1 MGTLIV
7 SIPVFGKKEMKKPF
21 SLFALLAVLPCAA
34 TAQMHKASDTDTAKI
49 RRTVNLGPVVVTG
62 GGHHQHARSSATPVH
77 VITSDEIQAT
87 GITTFQEAM
96 TRMMPQMSAAP
107 NSMGSFLR
115 MNGLGNKYVLILVNG
130 HKLTGDIGG
139 NVDLNRINLDR
150 VKRIEV
156 LDGAA
161 SALYGSDAIGGVINI
176 ITDQTAKELINITTN
191 TRVSGEGQFTQ
202 SANLDIR
209 HKNFGSY
216 TSFTHDE
223 ADSWRNSDYEYV
235 SGDEGETQFTVAPFF
250 VGYASNI
257 VSQRFDYSPLRN
269 LALHAELGYT
279 WKKTDR
285 PETSS
290 GVAGGFAYELR
301 SEGWRWNVGGVYKLS
316 RRNSILF
323 DFTSDDYEYG
333 HQYDT
338 DSEAH
343 PRGSYSLTKAQ
354 TLYNAEVKGIF
365 GLTANS
371 TTIVGVDW
379 RNEFM
384 NSVTGNVDRHNYT
397 ISGYAQHEMNFW
409 RDFSAVVSLR
419 YNYNGAFGS
428 DITPKVALM
437 YAPGNFNFRATYSNG
452 YRSPGLDELYYHYY
466 TFTRGR
472 STITLGN
479 DRLAPEQSNYF
490 SINAEYNTPRFSI
503 GVTGYL
509 NYVSDMIVKKVIAT
523 DDARMQYLRS
533 TFPEITDEQAAKIT
547 RYSLYQNSDRGRVA
561 GMQVNMSAKPADGL
575 TVSVNYSYT
584 LARYES
590 DGEWQNLE
598 RSIRNTVVVT
608 AAYSRTW
615 RKYTL
620 ALNVN
625 GRMQSKTYYP
635 SYSDAP
641 GHGIW
646 NFNTT
651 HNFHVNRCL
660 EIQPSIGVDN
670 IFNKRDM
677 RIDGDLTRYA
687 NFSPG
692 RMVVAG
698 VKIRL

>member
-1 MGTLIV
+1 
-7 SIPVFGKKEMKKPF
+7 MKKFFPM
-21 SLFALLAVLPCAA
+21 FAVMLAAVSN
-34 TAQMHKASDTDTAKI
+34 TASAQVHKSSETDTAKI

-62 GGHHQHARSSATPVH
+62 GGHHQHVRSSATPVH
-77 VITSDEIQAT
+77 VISKDEIQST

-96 TRMMPQMSAAP
+96 TRLMPQLSAAP

-115 MNGLGNKYVLILVNG
+115 MNGLGNKYVLILING
-130 HKLTGDIGG
+130 HKLIGDIGG

-176 ITDQTAKELINITTN
+176 ITDQTSKELINVTTN
-191 TRVSGEGQFTQ
+191 TRISGKGQFTQ
-202 SANLDIR
+202 SANLDI
-209 HKNFGSY
+209 HYKNFGSY

-235 SGDEGETQFTVAPFF
+235 SGDEGETQYTVAPFF

-257 VSQRFDYSPLRN
+257 FNQRFDYSPMRN

-279 WKKTDR
+279 WKKTNR
-285 PETSS
+285 PETLDD
-290 GVAGGFAYELR
+290 VAGGFAYELR
-301 SEGWRWNVGGVYKLS
+301 SEGWRWNAGGVYKLS
-316 RRNSILF
+316 KRNSILF
-323 DFTSDDYEYG
+323 DFTSDNYEYG

-338 DSEAH
+338 DSESH
-343 PRGSYSLTKAQ
+343 PYGSYSLTKSQ
-354 TLYNAEVKGIF
+354 KIYDAEVKGIF

-397 ISGYAQHEMNFW
+397 ISGYAQHEMKFW
-409 RDFSAVVSLR
+409 RDFSAVLSLR
-419 YNYNGAFGS
+419 YNYNEAYGS
-428 DITPKVALM
+428 DVTPKVALM

-452 YRSPGLDELYYHYY
+452 YRTPGLDELYYHYY
-466 TFTRGR
+466 TFSRGR
-472 STITLGN
+472 ATITLGN
-479 DRLAPEQSNYF
+479 DELNPEKSNYF
-490 SINAEYNTPRFSI
+490 SINAEYSTPKFSI

-509 NYVSDMIVKKVIAT
+509 NYINDMIVKKVISV
-523 DDARMQYLRS
+523 DDAQMKFLRA
-533 TFPEITDEQAAKIT
+533 TFPEITDEQTAKIT
-547 RYSLYQNSDRGRVA
+547 RYSLYQNSDRGRIT
-561 GMQVNMSAKPADGL
+561 GLQVNTTVKPIDDL
-575 TVSVNYSYT
+575 TVGVNYSYT

-608 AAYSRTW
+608 ADYRHTW

-620 ALNVN
+620 GVNIN
-625 GRMQSKTYYP
+625 GRMQSKIYYP
-635 SYSDAP
+635 SYNDAP

-646 NFNTT
+646 NINTT
-651 HNFHVNRCL
+651 HNFRINSWL
-660 EIQPSIGVDN
+660 EIQPSLGVDN

-692 RMVVAG
+692 RMIVAG
-698 VKIRL
+698 VKIKL